1 MTFRIIVCAKQ
12 VVDPDTPTSAFSIDS
27 TGTNVMPAQGI
38 PPVVNGFCENAV
50 ELALLLKDA
59 MDNVSITIIS
69 VGTEFEMDVM
79 KKPLSMGAD
88 ELILI
93 NVENHETIDSFST
106 AKILSKTIAK
116 IAEYDLILCGA
127 QASDWDNAHVPLGIA
142 EMLDLACL
150 TEVRSLSV
158 DNGTATAHSSIP
170 DGYNIL
176 ESNLPALATVNSEV
190 GEPRYPTLR
199 GIMQA
204 SRKTP
209 MIWDLKKIELST
221 DDLKPKLRLS
231 DLFIPET
238 NQTCEIIEGET
249 EEDTGRLLALKL
261 RDDKII

>member
-12 VVDPDTPTSAFSIDS
+12 VVDPDTPTSAFSIDN
-27 TGTNVMPAQGI
+27 TGSKVVPAQGI

-50 ELALLLKDA
+50 ELSLLLKDA
-59 MDNVSITIIS
+59 MDNVFITVIS

-93 NVENHETIDSFST
+93 NVENYESIDSFGT
-106 AKILSKTIAK
+106 AKILSKAIGK
-116 IAEYDLILCGA
+116 IDDYDLILCGA

-150 TEVRSLSV
+150 TEVRSLNIENS
-158 DNGTATAHSSIP
+158 TATAHSSIP

-176 ESNLPALATVNSEV
+176 EAGLPALVTVNSEV

-209 MIWDLKKIELST
+209 VIWDLKNIGLSLE
-221 DDLKPKLRLS
+221 DLKPKLRLS
-231 DLFIPET
+231 YLFIPKT

-249 EEDTGRLLALKL
+249 EEDSGRLLALKL
-261 RDDKII
+261 REDKII

>member
-1 MTFRIIVCAKQ
+1 
-12 VVDPDTPTSAFSIDS
+12 
-27 TGTNVMPAQGI
+27 
-38 PPVVNGFCENAV
+38 
-50 ELALLLKDA
+50 
-59 MDNVSITIIS
+59 
-69 VGTEFEMDVM
+69 
-79 KKPLSMGAD
+79 MGAD

-158 DNGTATAHSSIP
+158 NNGTATAHSSTP

-176 ESNLPALATVNSEV
+176 ESTLPALATVNSEV
-190 GEPRYPTLR
+190 GQPRYPTLR

-209 MIWDLKKIELST
+209 MIWDLKNIELST